1 MAYLLTMRAPFVSFF
16 LLSALGAS
24 GFAAPL
30 ELHLRSTLPSP
41 QPVGVTISLA
51 PRLENVSK
59 GMLVFRYSVSV
70 NGGPFHM
77 VRDFSQQRDFA
88 WTPELYEHS
97 ATIRVTA
104 RNNESKETAQQEMRF
119 QIVSR
124 IHGNRAVITP
134 SAHPLIALLSAPPCA
149 TGSSFRV
156 AFRAEGEEAIAH
168 TSAQLCRGSVSSN
181 IWVAGM
187 RSDTTY
193 QLRPEW
199 MTGTNVKPGDWAP
212 FHTGLLNGDTPPV
225 SIPVPYAG
233 GSAVSDPVLIYSA
246 TALGGNRQPFATDLQ
261 GRVIWWLPSAD
272 LVTRILPGGRLL
284 AIGEGQNSV
293 NTTKDE
299 QLLRELDLAG
309 NIIRETN
316 AGRVAE
322 QLESRGIHSD
332 CRIGGKECVSG
343 FHHEALRLPNG
354 HTLAICGMERM
365 MPAGTQGSKEPV
377 DILGDLVVDL
387 DEEFQV
393 ANIWK
398 EYEYLDINR
407 KSVYDAHC
415 KTGGG
420 GCPPVLL
427 APEANGWTH
436 SNSLNYIP
444 STGDFL
450 VSIPEQDWIA
460 KVDWKNGKGSG
471 KILWRLGKGG
481 DFKVE
486 AKDPNPWFSYAH
498 DVGFE
503 PAGSNTLTLMD
514 DNNFNSRKD
523 EKAQSRAQVWT
534 LDEQNL
540 KATLSY
546 NANLGAHSLCCGSM
560 QTLRDGGYSSEAGF
574 VDPASVHGRAVE
586 VDKDGKTVFAIE
598 IEGVIVYRTFRM
610 SDMYSPP
617 VK

>member
-1 MAYLLTMRAPFVSFF
+1 MRQPLVSF
-16 LLSALGAS
+16 LVLSALGSCAA
-24 GFAAPL
+24 AAPL
-30 ELHLRSTLPSP
+30 ALHLRSTLPSP
-41 QPVGVTISLA
+41 QPVGVAIGLT
-51 PRLENVSK
+51 PRLENVPRA
-59 GMLVFRYSVSV
+59 MLVFRYSVSV
-70 NGGPFHM
+70 NGGPFHI
-77 VRDFSQQRDFA
+77 VRDFSQDRSFA
-88 WTPELYEHS
+88 WAPELYEHA

-104 RNNESKETAQQEMRF
+104 RNNESKETAEDEMKF

-124 IHGNRAVITP
+124 IKGKAPVVAP
-134 SAHPLIALLSAPPCA
+134 SSHPLVALFSAPACPA
-149 TGSSFRV
+149 GTSFRV
-156 AFRAEGEEAIAH
+156 AFHAEGEEATAR
-168 TSAQLCRGSVSSN
+168 TSTQPCRGTISSN
-181 IWVAGM
+181 ILVGGM
-187 RSDTTY
+187 RSDTLY

-199 MTGTNVKPGDWAP
+199 ITGTRIAMGESVP
-212 FHTGLLNGDTPPV
+212 FHTGLLDGDTAPV
-225 SIPVPYAG
+225 SIPTPYAG
-233 GSAVSDPVLIYSA
+233 GSAASDPVLVYSA
-246 TALGGNRQPFATDLQ
+246 IALDGGKRPFATDLQ
-261 GRVIWWLPSAD
+261 GRVIWYLTSSGE
-272 LVTRILPGGRLL
+272 LNRVLPGGHFLV
-284 AIGEGQNSV
+284 IGEGQNSL
-293 NTTKDE
+293 NSTKNE
-299 QLLRELDLAG
+299 QLLHELDLTG
-309 NIIRETN
+309 NVVRETN
-316 AGRVAE
+316 ASRVAE
-322 QLESRGIHSD
+322 QLEKYGIHSD
-332 CRIGGKECVSG
+332 CKIGGKECVSG
-343 FHHEALRLPNG
+343 FHHESLRLPNG
-354 HTLAICGMERM
+354 HTMVIAGMERM

-377 DILGDLVVDL
+377 DILGDVVIDL

-393 ANIWK
+393 SNIWK
-398 EYEYLDINR
+398 EYEQLDITR
-407 KSVYDAHC
+407 KSVFNATC

-427 APEANGWTH
+427 APEAYGWTH

-460 KVDWKNGKGSG
+460 KVDWKDGKGSG

-486 AKDPNPWFSYAH
+486 SKDPNPWFSYAH

-514 DNNFNSRKD
+514 DNHFNQRKD
-523 EKAQSRAQVWT
+523 PKAQSRAQVWT

-546 NANLGAHSLCCGSM
+546 TADLGAYSLCCGTM
-560 QTLRDGGYSSEAGF
+560 QNLKGGGYSSVVGF
-574 VDPASVHGRAVE
+574 IDPPAPHARAVE

>member
-1 MAYLLTMRAPFVSFF
+1 MRTPLVSLLA
-16 LLSALGAS
+16 LSALTCLGT
-24 GFAAPL
+24 AAPL
-30 ELHLRSTLPSP
+30 ALHLRSTLPSP
-41 QPVGVTISLA
+41 QPVGSSIGLT

-70 NGGPFHM
+70 NGGPFRM
-77 VRDFSQQRDFA
+77 VRDYSQQRDFT

-104 RNNESKETAQQEMRF
+104 RNNESKETAEDEMRF
-119 QIVSR
+119 QITSR
-124 IHGNRAVITP
+124 IAGKAPVITP
-134 SAHPLIALLSAPPCA
+134 SAYPLIALFSAPPCSA
-149 TGSSFRV
+149 GTSFRV
-156 AFRAEGEEAIAH
+156 AFRPEGEETITR
-168 TSAQLCRGSVSSN
+168 TSAQPCGGAISSN
-181 IWVAGM
+181 VWVAGM
-187 RSDTTY
+187 RSDTEY
-193 QLRPEW
+193 RLRPEW
-199 MTGTNVKPGDWAP
+199 LTGVKVKNGDWAP
-212 FHTGLLNGDTPPV
+212 FHTGMLDGGTAPTSV
-225 SIPVPYAG
+225 PVPYAG
-233 GSAVSDPVLIYSA
+233 GSSASNPVLLYSA
-246 TALGGNRQPFATDLQ
+246 TALGNGKRPFASDLQ
-261 GRVIWWLPSAD
+261 GRVIWTLPTAD
-272 LVTRILPGGRLL
+272 LVTRVLPGGHFLV
-284 AIGEGQNSV
+284 IGEGQNSV

-299 QLLRELDLAG
+299 QVLKELDLAG

-322 QLESRGIHSD
+322 QLEKYGIHSD
-332 CRIGGKECVSG
+332 CRIGGKECMSG

-354 HTLAICGMERM
+354 HTMVIAGMERM
-365 MPAGTQGSKEPV
+365 MPAGTQGAKDPV
-377 DILGDLVVDL
+377 DILGDIVVDL

-398 EYEYLDINR
+398 EYEQLDISR
-407 KSVYDAHC
+407 KSMTDAKC

-436 SNSLNYIP
+436 TNSLNYIP

-450 VSIPEQDWIA
+450 ASIPEQDWIV

-471 KILWRLGKGG
+471 KILWRLGRGG
-481 DFKVE
+481 DFQVE
-486 AKDPNPWFSYAH
+486 AKDPSPWFSYAH

-503 PAGSNTLTLMD
+503 PAGSHTVTLMD
-514 DNNFNSRKD
+514 DNHFNHRKD
-523 EKAQSRAQVWT
+523 DKASSRAQVWT

-546 NANLGAHSLCCGSM
+546 TADLGGYSICCGSM
-560 QTLRDGGYSSEAGF
+560 QVLKGGGYSSVAGW
-574 VDPASVHGRAVE
+574 VDMTSPHGRAVE

-598 IEGVIVYRTFRM
+598 LEGVIAYRTFRM

>member
-1 MAYLLTMRAPFVSFF
+1 MRQPLVSLLI
-16 LLSALGAS
+16 LSALAS
-24 GFAAPL
+24 SGVAASL
-30 ELHLRSTLPSP
+30 GLHLHTTLPSP
-41 QPVGVTISLA
+41 QPVGASIGLT
-51 PRLENVSK
+51 PRLENISK

-70 NGGPFHM
+70 NGGPFRII
-77 VRDFSQQRDFA
+77 RDFSQQRDFT
-88 WTPELYEHS
+88 WGPELYEHA

-104 RNNESKETAQQEMRF
+104 RNNESKETAEDEMRF
-119 QIVSR
+119 QILSR
-124 IHGNRAVITP
+124 IKGNAPVITP
-134 SAHPLIALLSAPPCA
+134 SANPLIALFSAPPCA
-149 TGSSFRV
+149 AGTSFRV
-156 AFRAEGEEAIAH
+156 AFRADGEEAITR
-168 TSAQLCRGSVSSN
+168 TSAQPCGGSQSSN

-187 RSDTTY
+187 RSDTEY
-193 QLRPEW
+193 RLRPEW
-199 MTGTNVKPGDWAP
+199 QTGATVKSGDWAA
-212 FHTGLLNGDTPPV
+212 FHTGLLDGDTAAV

-233 GSAVSDPVLIYSA
+233 SAASDAVQLYA
-246 TALGGNRQPFATDLQ
+246 AMTLGGDKKPFATDLQ
-261 GRVIWWLPSAD
+261 GRVVWYLPFGGM
-272 LVTRILPGGRLL
+272 LTRVLPGGRILII
-284 AIGEGQNSV
+284 AEGQNSI
-293 NTTKDE
+293 NSTKDE
-299 QLLRELDLAG
+299 QLLREVDLAG
-309 NIIRETN
+309 NVIRETN

-343 FHHEALRLPNG
+343 FHHEAVRLPNG
-354 HTLAICGMERM
+354 HTLVIAGMERM

-377 DILGDLVVDL
+377 DILGDIVVDL

-393 ANIWK
+393 ANVWK
-398 EYEYLDINR
+398 EYEQLEITR
-407 KSVYDAHC
+407 KSVFDAKC

-427 APEANGWTH
+427 APEAYGWTH

-450 VSIPEQDWIA
+450 VSIPEQDWIV

-486 AKDPNPWFSYAH
+486 SKDPGPWFSYAH
-498 DVGFE
+498 DVGFD

-514 DNNFNSRKD
+514 DNHFNHGKD
-523 EKAQSRAQVWT
+523 NKAQGRAQVWT
-534 LDEQNL
+534 LDEKNL

-546 NANLGAHSLCCGSM
+546 TADLGGYSLCCGTM
-560 QTLRDGGYSSEAGF
+560 QTLKGGGYSSVAGF
-574 VDPASVHGRAVE
+574 IDPTSIHGRAVE

-598 IEGVIVYRTFRM
+598 LEGVIVYRTFRM

-617 VK
+617 AK